1 MASTTKI
8 SKWIRATL
16 IGPFATCWGV
26 VTAASV
32 LLPSEAFSRIFFDV
46 DSWALGMWLV
56 SLFASAVAVCLIA
69 TDVLFLK
76 WKLRQLPTSL
86 FSSMLAPIAVWIV
99 WFVMP
104 SFETIPLLVASL
116 AAGLWI
122 GAASVRFVFGKRP

>member
-1 MASTTKI
+1 M
-8 SKWIRATL
+8 
-16 IGPFATCWGV
+16 
-26 VTAASV
+26 TAASV
-32 LLPSEAFSRIFFDV
+32 LLPSELFSRVFFDV

-76 WKLRQLPTSL
+76 WKLRRLPTSL

-116 AAGLWI
+116 AAGLWL
-122 GAASVRFVFGKRP
+122 GAASVRLVFGKRP